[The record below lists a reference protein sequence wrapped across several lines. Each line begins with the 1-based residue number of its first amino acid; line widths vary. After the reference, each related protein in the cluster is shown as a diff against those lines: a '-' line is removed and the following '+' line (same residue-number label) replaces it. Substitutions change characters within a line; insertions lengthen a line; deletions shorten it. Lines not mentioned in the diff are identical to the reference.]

1 LAASA
6 SEKASSAAYT
16 CNQPNVIQESKMLKD
31 QEITNDIG
39 MRALDNEE
47 LEAVNGGIVGELI
60 CLGVLVAVGGGMFHL
75 MFGSQR
81 QR

>member
-1 LAASA
+1 
-6 SEKASSAAYT
+6 
-16 CNQPNVIQESKMLKD
+16 MLKD
-31 QEITNDIG
+31 QEITNDSG

-60 CLGVLVAVGGGMFHL
+60 CLGVLVAVGGGMFYL